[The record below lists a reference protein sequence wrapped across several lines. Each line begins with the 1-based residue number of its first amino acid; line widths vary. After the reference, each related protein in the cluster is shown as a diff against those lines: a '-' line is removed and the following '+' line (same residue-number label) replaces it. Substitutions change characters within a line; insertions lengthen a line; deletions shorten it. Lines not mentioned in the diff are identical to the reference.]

1 MQTWIALLPDRPA
14 AGLAVPKTKIKLIG
28 RLPAEAHIAI
38 LQFLPIP
45 DLPSFALCSRQL
57 AQLTRDDRLWRR
69 KLLWLDYRGPGA
81 IPWQANGS
89 EVPNDLTDSLNRAAI
104 APEDRLHTGIH
115 LDNHHPPPVKRTAPP
130 ASPSSSTLF
139 SAGGDDDDF
148 GDFFD
153 GHAEGDVS
161 TIQDDGFGDFQ
172 DFGSGGG
179 KLDASDPFGLA
190 EDFGGMSLGA
200 GKAVAPKKVEDLNQ
214 DLLMMWDEDDA
225 PTTKPP
231 KPIARIPIPRTR
243 TPPPAPLPRSDLQ
256 SLRDVFI
263 AHHALLLPYYL
274 SLVNHTTS
282 SLIFT
287 SSTLTPSTRSQLLS
301 SLTRFCSPLLAP
313 TRSLP
318 QRTTV
323 IRNVQSAID
332 FFESAMLAEFERA
345 DTRRDEDAMRE
356 KATVLW
362 ELNGAS
368 SVVQVFVQKREI
380 FYEQGHNP
388 LRNLVSV
395 LSLPS
400 RSFIPADIP
409 AGKSKRRRESMRTE
423 SISRRWT
430 LT

>member
-14 AGLAVPKTKIKLIG
+14 AGLAVPKVKIKLVG
-28 RLPAEAHIAI
+28 RLPAEAYIGI

-45 DLPSFALCSRQL
+45 DIATFALCSRSLTQF
-57 AQLTRDDRLWRR
+57 TRDDRVWRR

-89 EVPNDLTDSLNRAAI
+89 EVPSELTDSLNRAAI
-104 APEDRLHTGIH
+104 APEDRPHTGIH
-115 LDNHHPPPVKRTAPP
+115 LDILSSPPIKRTAPP
-130 ASPSSSTLF
+130 PAPSSTTLF
-139 SAGGDDDDF
+139 PDDDF

-153 GHAEGDVS
+153 GDAEGDVS
-161 TIQDDGFGDFQ
+161 TLHDDGFGDFQ

-179 KLDASDPFGLA
+179 KLDASDPFGLD
-190 EDFGGMSLGA
+190 EDFGEISLGA
-200 GKAVAPKKVEDLNQ
+200 GKIVVPKKVDNGNQ
-214 DLLMMWDEDDA
+214 DMLMMWDEDEV
-225 PTTKPP
+225 PTVKPP
-231 KPIARIPIPRTR
+231 KPVKSTPIPRTR
-243 TPPPAPLPRSDLQ
+243 TPPTAPIPRSDSQ

-263 AHHALLLPYYL
+263 AHHRLLLPYYL
-274 SLVNHTTS
+274 SLVSHTTS

-388 LRNLVSV
+388 ARNLVSV
-395 LSLPS
+395 VSYPLIAP
-400 RSFIPADIP
+400 RAD
-409 AGKSKRRRESMRTE
+409 GMTEKLKRLRESTRTE
-423 SISRRWT
+423 SISPPWIRT
-430 LT
+430 